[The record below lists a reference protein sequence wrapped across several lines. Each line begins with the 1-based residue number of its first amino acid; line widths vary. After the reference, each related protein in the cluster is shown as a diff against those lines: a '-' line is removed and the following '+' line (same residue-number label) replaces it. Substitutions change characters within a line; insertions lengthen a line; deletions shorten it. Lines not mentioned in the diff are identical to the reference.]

1 MDVYKLP
8 VSAHERGGQ
17 MSYYQ
22 RSNRAVGVHVSSV
35 KAEPADRISEPAAPS
50 RAALL
55 PRQLSDAECALFAEA
70 GQRRDVKPGEII
82 FRRGELGRSM
92 FIVESGQVQLE
103 FGDGLPEKLIGPRE
117 FFGELVLFIGSHTRV
132 ANAAALAPTT
142 LRIVENDVFE
152 DLIQTEPRLLAQFM
166 RRSFSYL
173 VASEQQLIQSLKRRN
188 EDLMVTLDSLRQ
200 TRTQLSTAQRL
211 VQTDELTGLCNRR
224 GLYMFLERL
233 GEQRLPGTVLGLLL
247 VDLDRFKQI
256 NDQCGHLVG
265 DQVLRAIAE
274 EVQNA
279 ASSTDLPCRL
289 GGDEFALL
297 MQVTGEEEL
306 RARATQIIAAVHSLR
321 FPGCNDGLVITVSI
335 GGAQCTDGSDWAIW
349 YSDADASL
357 YEAKGRGG
365 DGFDIKQG
373 IGA

>member
-1 MDVYKLP
+1 M
-8 VSAHERGGQ
+8 
-17 MSYYQ
+17 
-22 RSNRAVGVHVSSV
+22 SSV
-35 KAEPADRISEPAAPS
+35 KAQPIAEAASTGAGASS
-50 RAALL
+50 RAAVL
-55 PRQLSDAECALFAEA
+55 PRQLSDEEHALFARV
-70 GQRRDVKPGEII
+70 GQRREIAPGEIV

-92 FIVESGQVQLE
+92 FIVESGQIQLE
-103 FGDGLPEKLIGPRE
+103 FGDGMPDKLIGPRE

-132 ANAAALAPTT
+132 ANAVALTPTS
-142 LRIVENDVFE
+142 LRIVEHDTYE
-152 DLIQTEPRLLAQFM
+152 RLIEAEPRLAAQFM

-173 VASEQQLIQSLKRRN
+173 VASEQHLIQSLKRRN

-200 TRTQLSTAQRL
+200 TRTQLSTAERL

-224 GLYMFLERL
+224 GLYMYLERL
-233 GEQRLPGTVLGLLL
+233 PEQRLPDTVLGLLL

-256 NDQCGHLVG
+256 NDRCGHLVG

-279 ASSTDLPCRL
+279 ASSIDVPCRL

-306 RARATQIIAAVHSLR
+306 RARASQIIAAVHALR
-321 FPGCNDGLVITVSI
+321 FPGCSDGLVVTVSI
-335 GGAQCTDGSDWAIW
+335 GGSLCVDGADWAIW
-349 YSDADASL
+349 YSDADTAL

-365 DGFDIKQG
+365 DGYELGGPDASTVAAQRP
-373 IGA
+373 

>member
-1 MDVYKLP
+1 
-8 VSAHERGGQ
+8 
-17 MSYYQ
+17 
-22 RSNRAVGVHVSSV
+22 VSSDN
-35 KAEPADRISEPAAPS
+35 AESTSELARALSAVPLRPS
-50 RAALL
+50 LL
-55 PRQLSDAECALFAEA
+55 PRQLSDDELALFASA
-70 GQRRDVKPGEII
+70 GAARQVSQGEII

-92 FIVESGQVQLE
+92 FIVESGEVQLE
-103 FGDGLPEKLIGPRE
+103 FGDGLPDKVIGPRE

-132 ANAAALAPTT
+132 ANALAFGPAT
-142 LRIVENDVFE
+142 LRIVDQETFE
-152 DLIQTEPRLLAQFM
+152 KLVASESRLLAQFM

-211 VQTDELTGLCNRR
+211 VQTDELSGLCNRR

-233 GEQRLPGTVLGLLL
+233 DEHRLPGTVLALLL
-247 VDLDRFKQI
+247 IDLDRFKQI
-256 NDQCGHLVG
+256 NDRCGHLAG

-279 ASSTDLPCRL
+279 ASSVDVPCRL

-306 RARATQIIAAVHSLR
+306 RARATQIISSVRALR
-321 FPGCNDGLVITVSI
+321 FPGAKDRISVSVSI
-335 GGAQCTDGSDWAIW
+335 GGSMCGEMSDWAVW
-349 YSDADASL
+349 YSDADAAL

-365 DGFDIKQG
+365 DGYHVAAQQP
-373 IGA
+373 ARCVV

>member
-1 MDVYKLP
+1 
-8 VSAHERGGQ
+8 
-17 MSYYQ
+17 
-22 RSNRAVGVHVSSV
+22 VSSD
-35 KAEPADRISEPAAPS
+35 KAESTSELAHALSATPLRPS
-50 RAALL
+50 LL
-55 PRQLSDAECALFAEA
+55 PRQLSEDEFALFARVGVAREVS
-70 GQRRDVKPGEII
+70 QGEVI

-92 FIVESGQVQLE
+92 FIVEAGQVQLE
-103 FGDGLPEKLIGPRE
+103 FGDGLPDKIIGARE

-132 ANAAALAPTT
+132 ANAVAFGPAT
-142 LRIVENDVFE
+142 LRIVDQETFE
-152 DLIQTEPRLLAQFM
+152 HLIATEPRLLAQFM

-211 VQTDELTGLCNRR
+211 VQTDELSGLCNRR

-233 GEQRLPGTVLGLLL
+233 GEHRLPGTVLALLL

-256 NDQCGHLVG
+256 NDRCGHLVG

-279 ASSTDLPCRL
+279 ASSVDVPCRL

-306 RARATQIIAAVHSLR
+306 RARATQIIGAVRALR
-321 FPGCNDGLVITVSI
+321 FPGCKDSLAITVSV
-335 GGAQCTDGSDWAIW
+335 GGSLCGEHADWAVW
-349 YSDADASL
+349 YSDADAAL

-365 DGFDIKQG
+365 DGYHVAVPG
-373 IGA
+373 GVRCVV

>member
-1 MDVYKLP
+1 VASVKTELTKIAQAMP
-8 VSAHERGGQ
+8 TA
-17 MSYYQ
+17 
-22 RSNRAVGVHVSSV
+22 RAV
-35 KAEPADRISEPAAPS
+35 
-50 RAALL
+50 LL
-55 PRQLSDAECALFAEA
+55 PRHLSDQEFSLFGRIGE
-70 GQRRDVKPGEII
+70 RRDVQPDEVI

-92 FIVESGQVQLE
+92 FIVEAGQVQLE
-103 FGDGLPEKLIGPRE
+103 FGDGMPDKLIGTRE

-132 ANAAALAPTT
+132 ANAVATTPTT
-142 LRIVENDVFE
+142 LRIVDQETFE
-152 DLIQTEPRLLAQFM
+152 DLISTEPRVLAQFM

-173 VASEQQLIQSLKRRN
+173 VGSEQQLIQSLKRRN

-233 GEQRLPGTVLGLLL
+233 GEHRLPGTVLALLL

-256 NDQCGHLVG
+256 NDHCGHLVG

-306 RARATQIIAAVHSLR
+306 RARATQIVSAVHSLR
-321 FPGCNDGLVITVSI
+321 FPGGNEGLGVSVSI
-335 GGAQCTDGSDWAIW
+335 GGSLCADGADWAIW
-349 YSDADASL
+349 YSDADTAL
-357 YEAKGRGG
+357 YDAKGKGG
-365 DGFDIKQG
+365 DGFHIAVPSAAHAG
-373 IGA
+373 TLRSVM

>member
-1 MDVYKLP
+1 MK
-8 VSAHERGGQ
+8 AERSGGNA
-17 MSYYQ
+17 SGV
-22 RSNRAVGVHVSSV
+22 AVG
-35 KAEPADRISEPAAPS
+35 

-55 PRQLSDAECALFAEA
+55 PRQLSDAEYALFSQA
-70 GQRRDVKPGEII
+70 GESREIQPGEVI
-82 FRRGELGRSM
+82 FRRGELGRAM
-92 FIVESGQVQLE
+92 FVVESGQIQLE
-103 FGDGLPEKLIGPRE
+103 FGDGLPDKLIGPRE

-132 ANAAALAPTT
+132 ANAVAVMPTK
-142 LRIVENDVFE
+142 LRLVESEVF
-152 DLIQTEPRLLAQFM
+152 DRLIATEPGLLAQFM

-224 GLYMFLERL
+224 GLYMYLERL
-233 GEQRLPGTVLGLLL
+233 PELRLPGTVLALLL

-256 NDQCGHLVG
+256 NDFSGHLVG

-306 RARATQIIAAVHSLR
+306 RARATQIIAAVHALR
-321 FPGCNDGLVITVSI
+321 FPGSNDRVVVTVSI
-335 GGAQCTDGSDWAIW
+335 GGGLCMDGVDWAVW
-349 YSDADASL
+349 YSDADAAL

-365 DGFDIKQG
+365 DGFEIAAVPAG
-373 IGA
+373 VV

>member
-1 MDVYKLP
+1 M
-8 VSAHERGGQ
+8 
-17 MSYYQ
+17 
-22 RSNRAVGVHVSSV
+22 SSV
-35 KAEPADRISEPAAPS
+35 KAELADKHGPVPAVAVARPV
-50 RAALL
+50 LL
-55 PRQLSDAECALFAEA
+55 PRQLSDAECELFARA
-70 GQRRDVKPGEII
+70 GQRREIRAGELI

-92 FIVESGQVQLE
+92 FIVEAGQVQLE
-103 FGDGLPEKLIGPRE
+103 FGDGMPDKLIGARE
-117 FFGELVLFIGSHTRV
+117 FFGELVLFVGSHTRV
-132 ANAAALAPTT
+132 ANAIALTSTT
-142 LRIVENDVFE
+142 LRIVEHDTFE
-152 DLIQTEPRLLAQFM
+152 QLIAEEPQLLAQFM

-173 VASEQQLIQSLKRRN
+173 VTSEQQLIQSLKRRN

-224 GLYMFLERL
+224 GLYTFLERL

-256 NDQCGHLVG
+256 NDHCGHLVG

-279 ASSTDLPCRL
+279 AASTDVPCRL

-306 RARATQIIAAVHSLR
+306 RARATQIISAVHALR
-321 FPGCNDGLVITVSI
+321 FAGSNDGLVVTVSL
-335 GGAQCTDGSDWAIW
+335 GGSLCADGADWAIW
-349 YSDADASL
+349 YSDADAAL
-357 YEAKGRGG
+357 YEAKRKGG
-365 DGFDIKQG
+365 DGYHVAIPSQFHAG
-373 IGA
+373 TA

>member
-1 MDVYKLP
+1 VP
-8 VSAHERGGQ
+8 
-17 MSYYQ
+17 
-22 RSNRAVGVHVSSV
+22 SV
-35 KAEPADRISEPAAPS
+35 KTESAQIAQASS
-50 RAALL
+50 TRATPLR
-55 PRQLSDAECALFAEA
+55 RQLSDDECALFERVGA
-70 GQRRDVKPGEII
+70 RRAIQPGDII

-103 FGDGLPEKLIGPRE
+103 FGDGMPDKLIGARE

-132 ANAAALAPTT
+132 ASAIALTPVS
-142 LRIVENDVFE
+142 LRIVEHDTFE
-152 DLIQTEPRLLAQFM
+152 QLISAEPRLLAQFM

-173 VASEQQLIQSLKRRN
+173 VSSEQQLIQSLKRRN

-200 TRTQLSTAQRL
+200 TRTQLSTAQHL

-233 GEQRLPGTVLGLLL
+233 AEHRLPGTVLGLLL
-247 VDLDRFKQI
+247 IDLDRFKQI
-256 NDQCGHLVG
+256 NDRCGHLVG

-274 EVQNA
+274 EAQNA

-306 RARATQIIAAVHSLR
+306 RARATQIISAVQSLR
-321 FPGCNDGLVITVSI
+321 FPGCKNKEGLSVSVSI
-335 GGAQCTDGSDWAIW
+335 GGSVCSEGVDWAVW
-349 YSDADASL
+349 YSDADTAL
-357 YEAKGRGG
+357 YEVKGRGG
-365 DGFDIKQG
+365 DGFG
-373 IGA
+373 IAVPSATQTGGLRGVL

>member
-1 MDVYKLP
+1 VASVKTELTKIAQAAGT
-8 VSAHERGGQ
+8 STA
-17 MSYYQ
+17 
-22 RSNRAVGVHVSSV
+22 RAV
-35 KAEPADRISEPAAPS
+35 
-50 RAALL
+50 LL
-55 PRQLSDAECALFAEA
+55 PRHLSDQEFALFARVGECREV
-70 GQRRDVKPGEII
+70 QPDEII

-92 FIVESGQVQLE
+92 FIVESGQIQLE
-103 FGDGLPEKLIGPRE
+103 FGDGLPDKLLGARE

-132 ANAAALAPTT
+132 ANAVAITPTV
-142 LRIVENDVFE
+142 LRIVDQETFE
-152 DLIQTEPRLLAQFM
+152 SLIESESRVLAQFM

-173 VASEQQLIQSLKRRN
+173 VSSEQQLIQSLKRRN

-233 GEQRLPGTVLGLLL
+233 GEYRLPGTVLALVL

-256 NDQCGHLVG
+256 NDHCGHLVG

-306 RARATQIIAAVHSLR
+306 CARATQIVAAVHSLR
-321 FPGCNDGLVITVSI
+321 FPGCKEGISVSVSV
-335 GGAQCTDGSDWAIW
+335 GGSLCADGSDWAVW
-349 YSDADASL
+349 YSDADTAL
-357 YEAKGRGG
+357 YEAKGKGG
-365 DGFDIKQG
+365 DGFHISVPSTPPA
-373 IGA
+373 GALHSVM